1 MIQEKRYRSMQE
13 HIRRAHPEYYI
24 PKLPAT
30 KESFEQMITTAP
42 HEVPPPENNR
52 PHSSHVP
59 QQNHHHTQHAH
70 PSGLSSLA
78 LNSDNPFG
86 SSFEGGYNPLGGHDG
101 GYYTAS
107 DTEAAMYNGMQLHQP
122 RSPYDE
128 YRRGSIIGTQ
138 TAAAVLAGLHS
149 SRADSE
155 FEGDFAG
162 QVIFPSLQMS
172 PTVTEA
178 DLLQSY
184 HADNEFKPNH
194 FSVDPALDEQD
205 YLQDHNFPPAP
216 ESDSHG
222 LPLTEFVRSSSPNG
236 RPSTMATM
244 PSLHRSLSRGG
255 GYANR
260 PRKSSLSQQGRM
272 PKHERKKSKDL
283 KRRSGE
289 KFADH
294 RWLDLVEAAASATE
308 EEGSRDLTPVSQGPR
323 KMTTRSNALAI
334 VSDKEN
340 RCRDLHINR
349 QTSQTERLC
358 LHLRWARS
366 STLHFRHR
374 RLIAHSHLHLQNK
387 MPSICSRSLP
397 STAVLAPT
405 SLTTITTSRPT
416 AALSSKS
423 CILRASI
430 RRHRHY
436 SRQPAEESKVAEA
449 SITQHHIYTATA
461 VQNPSS

>member
-1 MIQEKRYRSMQE
+1 MQE

-42 HEVPPPENNR
+42 HEVPPPENR
-52 PHSSHVP
+52 PQSSHVP
-59 QQNHHHTQHAH
+59 QQNHHHAPHAH

-162 QVIFPSLQMS
+162 EVIFPSLQMS
-172 PTVTEA
+172 PTITEA
-178 DLLQSY
+178 DFLQSY
-184 HADNEFKPNH
+184 HADTEFKPNH

-308 EEGSRDLTPVSQGPR
+308 EEGSRDLTPVSCAFWRRNQIHLA
-323 KMTTRSNALAI
+323 TADACNRSR
-334 VSDKEN
+334 DRHTN
-340 RCRDLHINR
+340 RRTLPL
-349 QTSQTERLC
+349 ERRC
-358 LHLRWARS
+358 LLSLWAHNFTHHS
-366 STLHFRHR
+366 RHR
-374 RLIAHSHLHLQNK
+374 LSTVHSHHQPQNRILSTYNHF
-387 MPSICSRSLP
+387 PQ
-397 STAVLAPT
+397 STAASAPIY
-405 SLTTITTSRPT
+405 LTITTMSQPT
-416 AALSSKS
+416 AVRNFK
-423 CILRASI
+423 
-430 RRHRHY
+430 
-436 SRQPAEESKVAEA
+436 
-449 SITQHHIYTATA
+449 
-461 VQNPSS
+461 